1 MTEASAPPPQQS
13 RNAPSQSA
21 GRPASQSAPQAAQQA
36 GVQAPPQGV
45 PGRPTWEAGPANAQN
60 WEPARDVAIVPV
72 ESGGSDPSFGFDWQA
87 VEVDT
92 SRTCSCVVRAAE
104 DHVLSVRI
112 EQPPYDRTLRGTGS
126 VAVQLIP
133 VGAVGVKGRL
143 VARDE
148 VTGATA
154 EFTWEWKPIGKAK
167 WANPSRPM
175 AQMASQTARAAAPAQ
190 GGQRAAASAATATAD
205 AEGQAKAAL
214 GPAVAATFFGVPSLA
229 QRFGFV
235 LDMSGSMSGQRW
247 SACVKQLAK
256 ALEGLTEGSEIF
268 VVLFSDHLATPTKEA
283 VWVSASQ
290 EWKQTVLDWV
300 SRVSPSGGTFP
311 QPAFDLIFSLPVRP
325 DVIYFLTDGEF
336 ASPSPSRLQ
345 KQCHGIG
352 TGVLSTLGNLI
363 IKKDESKGPPPTIIN
378 TITLDDPSGASM
390 CKDIARKAGG
400 QYVHVSSGDNA

>member
-1 MTEASAPPPQQS
+1 MTEAPAPPPQQS
-13 RNAPSQSA
+13 RNARAQTAGQS
-21 GRPASQSAPQAAQQA
+21 ASQSQPAQTSRQLP
-36 GVQAPPQGV
+36 VQGPPQGV
-45 PGRPTWEAGPANAQN
+45 PGRSAWEAGPANAQN
-60 WEPARDVAIVPV
+60 WEPARNVAMVPV
-72 ESGGSDPSFGFDWQA
+72 ESGGSDPSLGFDWQA
-87 VEVDT
+87 VEVDS

-126 VAVQLIP
+126 VTVQLIP

-154 EFTWEWKPIGKAK
+154 ECTWEWKPIGKAK

-175 AQMASQTARAAAPAQ
+175 AQMASQTARAADPAQ
-190 GGQRAAASAATATAD
+190 ASQRAAASAD
-205 AEGQAKAAL
+205 LEAKTAL

-229 QRFGFV
+229 QRFAFV

-283 VWVSASQ
+283 VWVSASP
-290 EWKQTVLDWV
+290 EWKRTVLDWV
-300 SRVSPSGGTFP
+300 SRVSPDGGTFP

-325 DVIYFLTDGEF
+325 DVIYFLTDGQF
-336 ASPSPSRLQ
+336 TSPSPSRLQ

-352 TGVLSTLGNLI
+352 TGMLSTLGNLI
-363 IKKDESKGPPPTIIN
+363 IKKDESSGPPPTIIN

-390 CKDIARKAGG
+390 CKEIARKAGG